1 MSFLNLKQEYRE
13 TQEEE
18 EEGEMPAEGVFHVS
32 RARVLQVRPRDE
44 EPHRLFNNSVYSE
57 VDHENPDLF
66 FDEIKPI
73 WYLLR
78 ILGLFPISKPN
89 KGAATFCFASFA
101 FVYSLAVY
109 LAMGAVV
116 YLVTV
121 DRYNIIKDSKHF
133 DDQVFAIM
141 FMVNMLPQL
150 VLAPC
155 HWREAYKVVDYLTNW
170 GQLQIQFQH
179 AIHAPMVLN
188 IRRKAMTL
196 AVIMPVFSTCVVV
209 SERYMIPEMPIF
221 ITAFYSYLLSVVHLH
236 GAFWYLVCAALCQ
249 VGNILT
255 CHFTGKSQL
264 VECSNVAEYRGM
276 WLRLAS
282 LTRQTGEF
290 MGYTFCLLCVIW
302 AALVTVC
309 VYGCFAGLQYGVSWK
324 DVGMGAYSIMCLI
337 FLYVICDAA
346 HQSSQYVGEVC
357 LQQLLDLKN
366 ANKKTQQQM
375 DALVQIIALNPPTM
389 SFAGY
394 VQVNRGFLSSFFST
408 MVTYLVVLLQFRMGT
423 DVPCSPNS

>member
-1 MSFLNLKQEYRE
+1 MFTRFSGPMSFLNLKQEYRE

-255 CHFTGKSQL
+255 CHFTG
-264 VECSNVAEYRGM
+264 
-276 WLRLAS
+276 
-282 LTRQTGEF
+282 
-290 MGYTFCLLCVIW
+290 
-302 AALVTVC
+302 
-309 VYGCFAGLQYGVSWK
+309 
-324 DVGMGAYSIMCLI
+324 
-337 FLYVICDAA
+337 
-346 HQSSQYVGEVC
+346 VGEVC